1 MQLPEIDSSDF
12 LKDTPSPFLYGL
24 FSRYI
29 QYLFKFSFHKVRFYM
44 EQPLEKSSSY
54 LFLMNHYSWWDG
66 ILPMLIHSKLIPDFN
81 PKGMM
86 DENQLKRL
94 HFFRKFYV
102 FSVNRTNPRKAIA
115 SINYSKDHLSKPGN
129 CLFLFPQ
136 GAIFPNDSSLFQ
148 IETGY
153 QHIVKHNDL
162 VKMMPVFSYI
172 ETMKGRKPNLWIRFG
187 TELHPSL
194 NSFNV
199 QSRLTEELIQL
210 KKEAHEESN
219 KFIRLY

>member
-1 MQLPEIDSSDF
+1 MQLPEIDSTDF

-29 QYLFKFSFHKVRFYM
+29 RFLFRMNFHKVRFNM
-44 EQPLEKSSSY
+44 ETVPNLNSSY
-54 LFLMNHYSWWDG
+54 LFLMNHHSWWDG
-66 ILPMLIHSKLIPDFN
+66 ILPMLIHSKLVPELN

-86 DENQLKRL
+86 DEKQLKKL
-94 HFFRKFYV
+94 NFFRKFYV

-115 SINYSKDHLSKPGN
+115 SINYSREHLSKQGN

-136 GAIFPNDSSLFQ
+136 GAIYPNDSALFQ

-153 QHIVKHNDL
+153 QHIVKNNDL
-162 VKMMPVFSYI
+162 VKMIPLLSYI

-187 TELHPSL
+187 SELHPSL

-199 QSRLTEELIQL
+199 QNQLTAELIQL
-210 KKEAHEESN
+210 KQEAHEEST
-219 KFIRLY
+219 KYTRLY